1 MKAVIYLRVSTK
13 EQAEEGYSIP
23 AQAEACRRFIVDRG
37 WELADEYVDRGE
49 SARTADRPQLQA
61 MLARLAED
69 RSIDSLVV
77 HKLDRLARNLEDHAA
92 VRAALRKAH
101 VQLHSVTETLEDS
114 ASGKLV
120 EGILA
125 SIAEFYSAN
134 LGQEIRKGMDQKAAQ
149 GGWPI
154 RAPFGYRNVRRDGPG
169 RRGESVL
176 EPDQEAPLVVWA
188 FERYAT
194 GSLSLSFLTE
204 ALAEKGLRNRLGN
217 PPGISAIHRMLRNP
231 VYAGVVRWRGVERDG
246 THTPLVSRKL
256 FDNVQAVL
264 DEHSSGGER
273 SWKHDHYLKG
283 TLLCAE
289 CGSKLYY
296 AVAKGR
302 FGYFRCVGRNTRRT
316 RCSQARYVP
325 ASELEGEVERLYEDV
340 RIPTALRRRLER
352 VLRVEVAER
361 ERYRAEATE
370 FLGRRLRQ
378 LANERDKLLRAYY
391 ADAIDVTTLKREQA
405 RINAEVAEAESQLAN
420 DGQKLAQA
428 KLIIDLA
435 LDLAKDCV
443 TSYRKARPD
452 VRKMWNRAF
461 FQSIR
466 VRDGA
471 IADFTYE
478 EPFASLLG
486 SHKGSMVDPRG
497 FEPLT
502 FWLPARRSTS

>member
-13 EQAEEGYSIP
+13 EQAEGGYSIP
-23 AQAEACRRFIVDRG
+23 AQAEACRGFIADQG
-37 WELADEYVDRGE
+37 WKLADEYVDRGE

-61 MLARLAED
+61 MLARLAD
-69 RSIDSLVV
+69 DSSIDFLVV

-92 VRAALRKAH
+92 VRAALRKAG

-134 LGQEIRKGMDQKAAQ
+134 LAQEIRKGMDQKAAE
-149 GGWPI
+149 GGWPV
-154 RAPFGYRNVRRDGPG
+154 RAPFGYRNVRRDSVG

-176 EPDQEAPLVVWA
+176 EPDEQAALVKWA
-188 FERYAT
+188 FERYAA
-194 GSLSLSFLTE
+194 GELSLDALTH
-204 ALAEKGLRNRLGN
+204 ALSAKGLRNRLGN
-217 PPGISAIHRMLRNP
+217 PPGKSAVHRMLRNP
-231 VYAGVVRWRGVERDG
+231 VYAGVVRWKGVERDG
-246 THTPLVSRKL
+246 THPPLISREL
-256 FDNVQAVL
+256 FDKVQAVL
-264 DEHSSGGER
+264 GAHSSGGER

-283 TLLCAE
+283 ALVCAE

-296 AVAKGR
+296 VVAKGR
-302 FGYFRCVGRNTRRT
+302 FGYFRCVGRNTGRAPCGQR
-316 RCSQARYVP
+316 RYVP
-325 ASELEGEVERLYEDV
+325 AAELERQVETLYEDV
-340 RIPTALRRRLER
+340 RIPATLERRLER
-352 VLRVEVAER
+352 VLRTEVTER
-361 ERYRAEATE
+361 ERHRAEATE

-378 LANERDKLLRAYY
+378 LANEREKLLRAYY
-391 ADAIDVTTLKREQA
+391 ADAIDVAILKREQG

-420 DGQKLAQA
+420 DGEKLAQA
-428 KLIIDLA
+428 KQIIDLA
-435 LDLAKDCV
+435 LDLAKDCAA
-443 TSYRKARPD
+443 SYRKAKPD

-461 FQSIR
+461 FQTIR

-502 FWLPARRSTS
+502 FWLPASPT